1 MNAAMKIITA
11 LAAAALATSPAIAV
25 TNDFSDQLK
34 RLPQQ
39 RQRAVLRRAVLD
51 DSHSCRRIGA
61 VAYQGSYKNLEM
73 WTVICGPGVTYAAF
87 IGTDGSVQ
95 VRPCGDL
102 AELKLPACKLP
113 K

>member
-1 MNAAMKIITA
+1 MVQAMKIIAA
-11 LAAAALATSPAIAV
+11 LTAAALAATPALAV
-25 TNDFSDQLK
+25 GNDFSSQLK
-34 RLPQQ
+34 RLPEQ

-51 DSHSCRRIGA
+51 DSQPCRRIGP

-73 WTVICGPGVTYAAF
+73 WTVQCGGGVNYAAF
-87 IGTDGSVQ
+87 IGGDGSVQ

-102 AELKLPACKLP
+102 VQLKLPACKLP